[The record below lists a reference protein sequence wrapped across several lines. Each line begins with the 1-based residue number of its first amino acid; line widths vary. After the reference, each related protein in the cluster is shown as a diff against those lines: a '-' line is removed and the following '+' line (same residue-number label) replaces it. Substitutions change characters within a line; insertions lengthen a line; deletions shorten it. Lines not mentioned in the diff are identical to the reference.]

1 MIKLTLGNSNVSKS
15 DIRKM
20 ARMTKLS
27 LFFLLVSMQVTANSY
42 SQNVSLDVKNEKLG
56 QVLKVIEHQTGY
68 RFTYSNRVLPA
79 GKPVTLQVRE
89 KNVNEVLNLLLQG
102 LDLAYREEAGKLIV
116 IFQKPAEQKII
127 KPQKNADT
135 TVDVRGRVFDTKEPP
150 AALPGVSISVK
161 NKTIGTVTDAN
172 GNFDLRVARGDVLM
186 FSFTGYKPVEYTVTN
201 GRDNITISLT
211 SATMQEVVVTG
222 YSEQK
227 KRHLANSI
235 ATVNITSAIEGKPI
249 TQLSQALQGGTTGL
263 TVTQSSGLPGG
274 DAAAIKIR
282 GISTLGNTNPLV
294 LVDGVPFNINDV
306 DPTTV
311 EKITI
316 LKDAAAASIYGSRAA
331 NGVIVISTK
340 RGIPG
345 KVSIVYEN
353 FAGVQK
359 PMYLPQF
366 VDAVKYMQMSNEAA
380 DNITGGHPFADS
392 VIEKTRTGVD
402 PVRYPNT
409 DWMSEVL
416 DPTAFT
422 HSHTLS
428 ISGGNSVARFAVNGN
443 YLKQDGI
450 MRSTG
455 ANRYSLRA
463 NTSVTLK
470 PNLLMYLDMSVIR
483 KEQILPVQRF
493 GNIAGSAVGYILY
506 ELYRIPP
513 TVVSKYPVWPNG
525 YQAYGKFGDYQN
537 PVAELE
543 RGGYTESKTD
553 IISIN
558 FQPQWSITPA
568 LKAKGQYMF
577 RVNSSQSI
585 TNRDAYNF
593 FNYYNGQLE
602 YTYATTKGTS
612 VGRTTYQYLS
622 GTLDYS
628 KTIGKHYLFLLG
640 GLSREIDNLNNYDI
654 ATLASYFIKFNYVFN
669 DKYLFESTWRR
680 DGSSRFG
687 PGNKW
692 GDFPSMAL
700 GWNVHKENFLRSVRA
715 ISNLKLRA
723 SYGLLGNNQNIG
735 LYQYQNLINAG
746 NGTESTIG
754 NPDITWETVRM
765 LDIGADIGLFNNKLE
780 IVADWFDKITDD
792 ILLSPPLSLSS
803 GIGTVPLNAGKVR
816 NRGYEI
822 AVNYSPRITKDLR
835 ANVNVGYSYY
845 TNEILSLRG
854 GPYIS
859 TTTINKEG
867 YPIGVYYGYRTD
879 GLLQQKDIDAN
890 VPRLSNQK
898 AGDVKY
904 IDLTGDGMIN
914 EADKEI
920 LGNPNP
926 QGNYFVNLRLEYKNV
941 DFETQV
947 NGFTKSTAVLA
958 GRYASVPL
966 NPSNTSGG
974 GIPMTWQLDYWTPTN
989 TGAYFPRLLPDQTN
1003 NLQPSN
1009 YWMKNAAFARVRFIQ
1024 LGYTI
1029 QSAILKRVGVNRFR
1043 VYANAQNPFTFSSMK
1058 YLDPE
1063 SRGTE
1068 ETYPLMQFYTLGV
1081 SIKF

>member
-1 MIKLTLGNSNVSKS
+1 MKWG
-15 DIRKM
+15 M
-20 ARMTKLS
+20 
-27 LFFLLVSMQVTANSY
+27 FFLLISLQVTAHTSW
-42 SQNVSLDVKNEKLG
+42 SQRINLHVQQQPLG
-56 QVLKVIEHQTGY
+56 QVLKMIERQSGY
-68 RFTYSNRVLPA
+68 RFVYSNRMLPA
-79 GKPVTLQVRE
+79 EKPVSVDANDQLL
-89 KNVNEVLNLLLQG
+89 KDVLNVLLRETSLV
-102 LDLAYREEAGKLIV
+102 YREEENKLIV
-116 IFQKPAEQKII
+116 IFQQEEKKTRT
-127 KPQKNADT
+127 PQRNADT
-135 TVDVRGRVFDTKEPP
+135 MVAVRGRVFDTKEPP
-150 AALPGVSISVK
+150 APLPGVSILIK
-161 NKTIGTVTDAN
+161 NKSQGTVTDAN
-172 GNFDLRVARGDVLM
+172 GNFDLKVEKGDVLV
-186 FSFTGYKPVEYTVTN
+186 FSFTGYKPVEYTVSN
-201 GRDNITISLT
+201 ARDNITISLT
-211 SATMQEVVVTG
+211 SNAMQEVVVTG

-235 ATVNITSAIEGKPI
+235 STVNVTSAIEGKPI
-249 TQLSQALQGGTTGL
+249 TQLSQALQGGATGV

-274 DAAAIKIR
+274 DAATIKIR

-294 LVDGVPFNINDV
+294 LVDGVPFSINDI

-340 RGIPG
+340 RGVPG

-359 PMYLPQF
+359 PMYLPKF
-366 VDAVKYMQMSNEAA
+366 VDAVEYMKMSNLAA
-380 DNITGGHPFADS
+380 DNIAGGHPFADS

-409 DWMSEVL
+409 DWMTEVL

-422 HSHTLS
+422 QSHTLS
-428 ISGGNSVARFAVNGN
+428 LSGGNSIARFAVNGN

-455 ANRYSLRA
+455 ASRYSLRA

-470 PNLLMYLDMSVIR
+470 ENLLMYLDLSIIR
-483 KEQILPVQRF
+483 KEQTLPVQRF
-493 GNIAGSAVGYILY
+493 SNIAGSPVGYILY

-513 TVVSKYPVWPNG
+513 TVLSKYPLWANG

-537 PVAELE
+537 PIAELE
-543 RGGYTESKTD
+543 KGGYTNTKTD

-602 YTYATTKGTS
+602 YTYATTKGSS
-612 VGRTTYQYLS
+612 VGRSTYQYLS

-628 KTIGKHYLFLLG
+628 KSIGKHYLFLIG
-640 GLSREIDNLNNYDI
+640 GLSREIDNIDNYNI
-654 ATLASYFIKFNYVFN
+654 ATLASYFVKFNYAYN

-692 GDFPSMAL
+692 GDFPSMAI
-700 GWNVHKENFLRSVRA
+700 GWNVHKENFMQGLPA
-715 ISNLKLRA
+715 LSNLKLRG

-735 LYQYQNLINAG
+735 LYQYQNLINAT
-746 NGTESTIG
+746 NGTETTIG

-780 IVADWFDKITDD
+780 IITDWFDKITDD

-803 GIGTVPLNAGKVR
+803 GIGTVPINAGKVR
-816 NRGYEI
+816 NRGYEV
-822 AVNYSPRITKDLR
+822 AVNYATNLTKDLK
-835 ANVNVGYSYY
+835 ASFNVGYSYY
-845 TNEILSLRG
+845 TNKILSLRG

-859 TTTINKEG
+859 TNSINKEG

-890 VPRLSNQK
+890 IPRLSNQK

-904 IDLTGDGMIN
+904 LDLTGDNQIN

-920 LGNPNP
+920 QGNPNP
-926 QGNYFVNLRLEYKNV
+926 QGTYSANIRLEYKGF

-947 NGFTKSTAVLA
+947 NGFTRSTAMLS
-958 GRYASVPL
+958 GRYAAVPL
-966 NPSNTSGG
+966 SPSNTSGG
-974 GIPMTWQLDYWTPTN
+974 GIPMTWQTDYWTPTN

-1003 NLQPSN
+1003 NLQPSD
-1009 YWMKNAAFARVRFIQ
+1009 YWMKNAAYARVRFIQ

-1029 QSAILKRVGVNRFR
+1029 QGAGLKRLGVNRFR
-1043 VYANAQNPFTFSSMK
+1043 IYANAQNPFTISKMK

-1068 ETYPLMQFYTLGV
+1068 ETYPLMQFYTLGL
-1081 SIKF
+1081 SIRF

>member
-1 MIKLTLGNSNVSKS
+1 MKWG
-15 DIRKM
+15 M
-20 ARMTKLS
+20 
-27 LFFLLVSMQVTANSY
+27 FFLLISLQVTAHTSW
-42 SQNVSLDVKNEKLG
+42 SQRINLHVQQQPLG
-56 QVLKVIEHQTGY
+56 QVLKMIERQSGY
-68 RFTYSNRVLPA
+68 RFVYSNRMLPA
-79 GKPVTLQVRE
+79 EKPVSVDANDQLL
-89 KNVNEVLNLLLQG
+89 KDVLNVLLRETSLV
-102 LDLAYREEAGKLIV
+102 YREEDNKLIV
-116 IFQKPAEQKII
+116 IFQQEEKKTRT
-127 KPQKNADT
+127 PQRTADT
-135 TVDVRGRVFDTKEPP
+135 MVAVRGRVFDTKEPP
-150 AALPGVSISVK
+150 APLPGVSILIK
-161 NKTIGTVTDAN
+161 NKSQGTVTDAN
-172 GNFDLRVARGDVLM
+172 GNFDLKVEKGDVLV
-186 FSFTGYKPVEYTVTN
+186 FSFTGYKPVEYTVSN
-201 GRDNITISLT
+201 ARDNITISLT
-211 SATMQEVVVTG
+211 SNAMQEVVVTG

-235 ATVNITSAIEGKPI
+235 STVNVTSAIEGKPI
-249 TQLSQALQGGTTGL
+249 TQLSQALQGGATGV

-274 DAAAIKIR
+274 DAATIKIR

-294 LVDGVPFNINDV
+294 LVDGVPFSINDI

-340 RGIPG
+340 RGVPG

-353 FAGVQK
+353 FAGIQK
-359 PMYLPQF
+359 PMYLPRF
-366 VDAVKYMQMSNEAA
+366 VDAVEYMQMSNLAA
-380 DNITGGHPFADS
+380 DNIAGGHPFADS

-409 DWMSEVL
+409 DWMTEVL

-422 HSHTLS
+422 QSHTLS
-428 ISGGNSVARFAVNGN
+428 LSGGNSIARFAVNGN

-455 ANRYSLRA
+455 ASRYSLRA

-470 PNLLMYLDMSVIR
+470 ENLLMYLDLSIIR
-483 KEQILPVQRF
+483 KEQTLPVQRF
-493 GNIAGSAVGYILY
+493 SNIAGSPVGYILY

-513 TVVSKYPVWPNG
+513 TVLSKYPLWANG

-537 PVAELE
+537 PIAELE
-543 RGGYTESKTD
+543 KGGYTNTKTD

-602 YTYATTKGTS
+602 YTYATTKGSS
-612 VGRTTYQYLS
+612 VGRSTYQYLS

-628 KTIGKHYLFLLG
+628 KSIGKHYLFLIG
-640 GLSREIDNLNNYDI
+640 GLSREIDNIDNYNI
-654 ATLASYFIKFNYVFN
+654 ATLASYFVKFNYAYN

-692 GDFPSMAL
+692 GDFPSMAI
-700 GWNVHKENFLRSVRA
+700 GWNVHKENFMQGLPA
-715 ISNLKLRA
+715 LSNLKLRG

-735 LYQYQNLINAG
+735 LYQYQNLINAT
-746 NGTESTIG
+746 NGTETTIG

-780 IVADWFDKITDD
+780 IITDWFDKITDD

-803 GIGTVPLNAGKVR
+803 GIGTVPINAGKVR
-816 NRGYEI
+816 NRGYEV
-822 AVNYSPRITKDLR
+822 AVNYATNLTKDLK
-835 ANVNVGYSYY
+835 ASFNVGYSYY
-845 TNEILSLRG
+845 TNKILSLRG

-859 TTTINKEG
+859 TNSINKEG

-890 VPRLSNQK
+890 IPRLSNQK

-904 IDLTGDGMIN
+904 LDLTGDNQIN

-920 LGNPNP
+920 QGNPNP
-926 QGNYFVNLRLEYKNV
+926 QGTYSANIRLEYKGF

-947 NGFTKSTAVLA
+947 NGFTRSTAMLS
-958 GRYASVPL
+958 GRYAAVPL
-966 NPSNTSGG
+966 SPSNTSGG
-974 GIPMTWQLDYWTPTN
+974 GIPMTWQTDYWTPTN
-989 TGAYFPRLLPDQTN
+989 SGAYFPRLLPDQTN
-1003 NLQPSN
+1003 NLQPSD
-1009 YWMKNAAFARVRFIQ
+1009 YWMKNAAYARVRFIQ

-1029 QSAILKRVGVNRFR
+1029 QGAGLKRLGVNRFR
-1043 VYANAQNPFTFSSMK
+1043 IYANAQNPFTISKMK

-1068 ETYPLMQFYTLGV
+1068 ETYPLMQFYTLGL
-1081 SIKF
+1081 SIRF